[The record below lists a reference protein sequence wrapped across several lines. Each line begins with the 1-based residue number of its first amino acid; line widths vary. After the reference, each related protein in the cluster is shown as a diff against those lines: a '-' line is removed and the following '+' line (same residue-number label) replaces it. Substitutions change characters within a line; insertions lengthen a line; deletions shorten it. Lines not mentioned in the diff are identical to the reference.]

1 MALYREG
8 KAALAADGT
17 VTGTGTKWQSSLSLI
32 RPGATIMFLSS
43 PIQIAVVNKVVSDT
57 EIKAITTNGA
67 VVASTDYAI
76 LLSDSLTV
84 DGLAQDVAET
94 LRYYQSQETAI
105 ADAVDSFKDFD
116 FELFKNLASQ
126 VKADSEAA
134 NVSAANAADS
144 ENSSKTSETNAKTS
158 ETNAK
163 SSENAAKTS
172 EIAAENARD
181 AAVAAQQES
190 ENAAA
195 ESKNYALQASE
206 VGNMFSDEAAGLAAT
221 SNGQFFQVP
230 QGSGSFVSF
239 KLFKNNNGVA
249 EEVARVPGAA
259 AITGTIR
266 DFPTL
271 ASAQADADA
280 GNIPV
285 GSTAYYRSHD
295 DSALAIEVINNGGTL
310 EPTGRKMPSQY
321 SVEQAL
327 TAAGQVATAASV
339 RDNQLHGM
347 SMPERRTLAA
357 DFTQYLDA
365 FSSGGSSALNVSA
378 TYADRV
384 LLSISSFA
392 TNFATAACTLTLTGA
407 GRTLFSQGF
416 FDGETLTDGVL
427 TTPYYDVAMR
437 QFTVNSVSAGNDAW
451 VLKGTI
457 KLPQAYSTTEARVL
471 RDRKNRIQIGI
482 ASSAYTYTVDT
493 LAFDAANSLLYVAV
507 SRSAMIA
514 AGYADTTEGAQ
525 RYFWDTYGGIIL
537 SQKSTASQTLP
548 EYTLF
553 FSEAGTVTAVTDQNC
568 TATIQVTKKLSLD
581 VGKMQSDANAV
592 NIAANAQTYAADRL
606 RALSAELP
614 EFSNDLGVVGSFSSA
629 VAYSAT
635 FNGPSI
641 FRLSRLSLATN
652 NRRMVLSITDSLGTV
667 EKLTLLEGESI
678 SGATISSPYV
688 DFIFEPRIINSV
700 AINTTTGRTLMYIPV
715 TLPGAL
721 PSDTT
726 RIIRDREGVY
736 EAYLPTTIAG
746 GTSAGIT
753 YDASSGS
760 LMLAVMNAAVTAAG
774 YELTTAGVIKYVVSE
789 LTGKV
794 FSQISS
800 TTVTQVFC
808 NLFKLAPGAVT
819 VTTDGN
825 AATDKVVTMTG
836 SFYGPKMTTDELTT
850 YRRYETTVRNNTGY
864 ATGLR
869 PVKIK
874 CKFGP
879 GEVPND
885 RCLVVT
891 DADGTVY
898 PCQWAGEPD
907 FNPRRGR
914 NLSYWGDDSL
924 RSGELLILD
933 NLSAGA
939 AKKYVVKAYPTEQS
953 ASLYSRTVRESST
966 SFLVTADDG
975 TQVRF
980 DSVVGWLPYKL
991 TRDSITY
998 TNICQ
1003 QLYATVTGTAW
1014 SYVAAGYTDY
1024 RYQVISDGP
1033 LFTEVE
1039 TTFFNGAQTG
1049 NVALPVGVIKH
1060 TYRTKVFR
1068 NGYVQ
1073 IDASARLL
1081 SALAANILFACVTRI
1096 QLNSTAT
1103 KAYRADYNSVWTD
1116 NSVVRSIAIRYAGGD
1131 AIRDSAESATLGN
1144 RTPVAGL
1151 TTNTTYSRFDGGWT
1165 AGTWNASAS
1174 TLGAPKNWAWTVGFS
1189 INLNES
1195 VTDPTAL
1202 SDIELNPPVGF
1213 ASGESVYPRFRQAKL
1228 MSRLGDTISG
1238 IAAWNALDATSTDNG
1253 GGMFNTIAGDIVRML
1268 HLKIGTLDTV
1278 YAKFDAWATTWYGGI
1293 SNIHLGA
1300 AAESKGLQFASRL
1313 VLPQLWWLYKLA
1325 VLNGDTAK
1333 QTALKT
1339 AIGNMAADC
1348 YSAFGTV
1355 GSANSNFYA
1364 AAFRSWAMAVAVGID
1379 PSGNYTAAMDM
1390 VDGQFSSPTYFAGVK
1405 NIITDNVTENVPKRR
1420 YLHYQVYAWNN
1431 YLIGC
1436 KAAGRTPA
1444 LNMET
1449 YALNAISGYG
1459 GLKEVDYCIAESRR
1473 GQPTTVGFIL
1483 YPLLHS
1489 GDNTCLEAAER
1500 LMDAFDEYG
1509 GSNTDGQIKL
1519 WDLDFYSVIST
1530 TFSEYTFA
1538 CNIMADAWMQWWFDN
1553 NQ

>member
-1 MALYREG
+1 M
-8 KAALAADGT
+8 
-17 VTGTGTKWQSSLSLI
+17 
-32 RPGATIMFLSS
+32 
-43 PIQIAVVNKVVSDT
+43 
-57 EIKAITTNGA
+57 AITDTQQ
-67 VVASTDYAI
+67 T
-76 LLSDSLTV
+76 
-84 DGLAQDVAET
+84 AQFA
-94 LRYYQSQETAI
+94 A
-105 ADAVDSFKDFD
+105 
-116 FELFKNLASQ
+116 
-126 VKADSEAA
+126 EAA
-134 NVSAANAADS
+134 VSAAEAKQYLIEVQQGYQDISATTQEAINAATAA
-144 ENSSKTSETNAKTS
+144 E
-158 ETNAK
+158 
-163 SSENAAKTS
+163 AAK
-172 EIAAENARD
+172 IAAETAEQD
-181 AAVAAQQES
+181 AATS
-190 ENAAA
+190 AAA
-195 ESKNYALQASE
+195 SSESMSAAAISASKAEEFASNASEYALNKFTFYKTASDPD
-206 VGNMFSDEAAGLAAT
+206 GTIAGLAAT
-221 SNGQFFQVP
+221 TDGQSFWVA
-230 QGSGSFVSF
+230 QGPDALSAAWQYQ
-239 KLFKNNNGVA
+239 NNAGVA
-249 EEVARVPGAA
+249 VLQAKQPGTAA
-259 AITGTIR
+259 VTGTIR
-266 DFPTL
+266 EFPTL
-271 ASAQADADA
+271 AAAQADADA
-280 GNIPV
+280 GNIPT
-285 GSTAYYRSHD
+285 GATAYYRSSD

-310 EPTGRKMPSQY
+310 TATGRKMPSQDAVDR
-321 SVEQAL
+321 SL
-327 TAAGQVATAASV
+327 AATGQVGTAASV
-339 RDNQLHGM
+339 RESALRGM
-347 SMPERRTLAA
+347 SMQDRRTLAA
-357 DFTQYLDA
+357 DFTQYLA
-365 FSSGGSSALNVSA
+365 VFSAGGSSVLNGSA
-378 TYADRV
+378 TYTERT
-384 LLSISSFA
+384 LLSISSFS
-392 TNFATAACTLTLTGA
+392 TSIATAACTLTITGA
-407 GRTLFSQGF
+407 GRTLFKRGF
-416 FDGETLTDGVL
+416 FSGESLSDGVL

-437 QFTVNSVSAGNDAW
+437 QFTVNSVSAGNNAW
-451 VLKGTI
+451 VLKGSI
-457 KLPQAYSTTEARVL
+457 KLPKPYSSSEGRVL
-471 RDRKNRIQIGI
+471 RDRENRIPIGI
-482 ASSAYTYTVDT
+482 TSSVYTYTVDT
-493 LAFDAANSLLYVAV
+493 LAFDAANALLYVAV

-514 AGYADTTEGAQ
+514 AGYDDTTEGAQ
-525 RYFWDTYGGIIL
+525 KYFWDTYGGLIL
-537 SQKSTASQTLP
+537 SQQSTESQRLP

-553 FSEAGTVTAVTDQNC
+553 FSEAGAVTVVTDQNC

-581 VGKMQSDANAV
+581 VGKMQSNANAV
-592 NIAANAQTYAADRL
+592 NIAANSQAYAADRL

-614 EFSNDLGVVGSFSSA
+614 EFSNDLGVVGSFASA

-715 TLPGAL
+715 TLPGSL

-726 RIIRDREGVY
+726 RIIRDRKGVY

-760 LMLAVMNAAVTAAG
+760 LMLAVLNSAVTAAG

-825 AATDKVVTMTG
+825 AATDKVVTLTG

-850 YRRYETTVRNNTGY
+850 YRRYETTIRNNTGY

-869 PVKIK
+869 PVRIK
-874 CKFGP
+874 CRFGA

-891 DADGTVY
+891 DAAGTVY

-933 NLSAGA
+933 NLAAGA

-991 TRDSITY
+991 TRNGITY
-998 TNICQ
+998 INVCQ
-1003 QLYATVTGTAW
+1003 QLYISCTGTAW
-1014 SYVAAGYTDY
+1014 SIVAANYTDY
-1024 RYQVISDGP
+1024 SYKIISDGP
-1033 LFTEVE
+1033 VFTEIE
-1039 TTFFNGAQTG
+1039 TSFINGAISG
-1049 NVALPVGVIKH
+1049 NVPIAAGVLKH
-1060 TYRTKVFR
+1060 KYRTRVFK

-1073 IDASARLL
+1073 IHSVARLQSEL
-1081 SALAANILFACVTRI
+1081 AENALFGCMTRM
-1096 QLNSTAT
+1096 QLNTAAT
-1103 KAYRADYNSVWTD
+1103 KSSRTEYNAIWTD
-1116 NSVVRSIAIRYAGGD
+1116 NSVQRSISILNSGGD
-1131 AIRDSAESATLGN
+1131 VRRDDAEISTLGN
-1144 RTPVAGL
+1144 RPPVAGM
-1151 TTNTTYSRFDGGWT
+1151 TINSSYVRFDGGWQ
-1165 AGTWNASAS
+1165 AGSTYGATTT
-1174 TLGAPKNWAWTVGFS
+1174 TLGAPAGWAWPVVFAV
-1189 INLNES
+1189 NLNEGIS
-1195 VTDPTAL
+1195 DTTAL
-1202 SDIELNPPVGF
+1202 SNVELNPVVGF
-1213 ASGESVYPRFRQAKL
+1213 ASRDSIYPRFRQAKL

-1268 HLKIGTLDTV
+1268 HLKIGSFETV
-1278 YAKFDAWATTWYGGI
+1278 YAKFSAWATTWYGSIG
-1293 SNIHLGA
+1293 NIHLGKA
-1300 AAESKGLQFASRL
+1300 ADSKSLQFASRL
-1313 VLPQLWWLYKLA
+1313 VLPPLWWLYKLA
-1325 VLNGDTAK
+1325 VLNGDTEK
-1333 QTALKT
+1333 QTELKV
-1339 AIGNMAADC
+1339 AIGNLASDC
-1348 YSAFGTV
+1348 YAAFGAV
-1355 GSANSNFYA
+1355 GKANSNFYA
-1364 AAFRSWAMAVAVGID
+1364 AAFRAWAMAVATGTD
-1379 PSGNYTAAMDM
+1379 PSGNYTAAMNM

-1420 YLHYQVYAWNN
+1420 YLHYQMYAWNN

-1436 KAAGRTPA
+1436 KAAGRA
-1444 LNMET
+1444 SVLNMET
-1449 YALNAISGYG
+1449 YALNAVSGYG

-1473 GQPTTVGFIL
+1473 GQPTTVGFML

-1489 GDNTCLEAAER
+1489 GDNSCLEAAER

-1538 CNIMADAWMQWWFDN
+1538 CNIMADAWMQYWLDN

>member
-1 MALYREG
+1 MTITETQKTAQ
-8 KAALAADGT
+8 LAADAAVSAAEAKQYMLEAEQGYQDT
-17 VTGTGTKWQSSLSLI
+17 SAAAQQAQDAAGSALLSKQSAATSEENSLQY
-32 RPGATIMFLSS
+32 ATE
-43 PIQIAVVNKVVSDT
+43 AGVARD
-57 EIKAITTNGA
+57 EA
-67 VVASTDYAI
+67 VASASTAAEFGDNK
-76 LLSDSLTV
+76 LTFA
-84 DGLAQDVAET
+84 DTTAGLAGTTSGQYFRVPQGAGNV
-94 LRYYQSQETAI
+94 LAFRYYQ
-105 ADAVDSFKDFD
+105 
-116 FELFKNLASQ
+116 N
-126 VKADSEAA
+126 
-134 NVSAANAADS
+134 NAG
-144 ENSSKTSETNAKTS
+144 
-158 ETNAK
+158 
-163 SSENAAKTS
+163 
-172 EIAAENARD
+172 
-181 AAVAAQQES
+181 V
-190 ENAAA
+190 
-195 ESKNYALQASE
+195 ASE
-206 VGNMFSDEAAGLAAT
+206 VAEYPG
-221 SNGQFFQVP
+221 
-230 QGSGSFVSF
+230 QGSISNS
-239 KLFKNNNGVA
+239 
-249 EEVARVPGAA
+249 
-259 AITGTIR
+259 IR
-266 DFPTL
+266 EYATL
-271 ASAQADADA
+271 STAQSDVTA
-280 GNIPV
+280 GNILN
-285 GSTAYYRSHD
+285 GSYCWVRN
-295 DSALAIEVINNGGTL
+295 SADATLADEYINNAGTL
-310 EPTGRKMPSQY
+310 QPTGRKMPSQ
-321 SVEQAL
+321 QAVDN
-327 TAAGQVATAASV
+327 ANYAVGQVATASSV

-347 SMPERRTLAA
+347 SMPDRRTLAA
-357 DFTQYLDA
+357 DFTQQLSAWSVGGSVPLNNSGSFSERTLLRLTSFSTA
-365 FSSGGSSALNVSA
+365 FS
-378 TYADRV
+378 
-384 LLSISSFA
+384 
-392 TNFATAACTLTLTGA
+392 TAACILTITGA

-416 FDGETLTDGVL
+416 FNGETLSDGVL
-427 TTPYYDVAMR
+427 TTPYFDVAMR
-437 QFTVNSVSAGNDAW
+437 QFIVDSVSAGTNTW

-457 KLPQAYSTTEARVL
+457 KLPQAFSATEARVL
-471 RDRKNRIQIGI
+471 RDRQNRITIGL
-482 ASSAYTYTVDT
+482 ASSSYTYTTDT
-493 LAFDAANSLLYVAV
+493 LAFDAANEILYVAV
-507 SRSAMIA
+507 SKSRITA
-514 AGYADTTEGAQ
+514 AGYEDSISGATA
-525 RYFWDTYGGIIL
+525 YFWDTYGGLML
-537 SQKSTASQTLP
+537 SQKSTETQTLP

-553 FSEAGTVTAVTDQNC
+553 FSEAGTVTVATDQVC
-568 TATIQVTKKLSLD
+568 SATVTATKKLVIDS
-581 VGKMQSDANAV
+581 GNQKAKANAV
-592 NIAANAQTYAADRL
+592 TIQDNQQAGAADQL
-606 RALSAELP
+606 RALSVELP
-614 EFSNDLGVVGSFSSA
+614 EFSNDLGMVGSFASA

-715 TLPGAL
+715 TLPGSL

-760 LMLAVMNAAVTAAG
+760 LMLAVLNAAVTAAG
-774 YELTTAGVIKYVVSE
+774 YELTTAGVIQYVVSE
-789 LTGKV
+789 FTGKV
-794 FSQISS
+794 FSQVSS
-800 TTVTQVFC
+800 TTVTRVFC

-819 VTTDGN
+819 VITDGN
-825 AATDKVVTMTG
+825 AATDKVVTLTG

-850 YRRYETTVRNNTGY
+850 YRRYETTIRNNTGY

-869 PVKIK
+869 PVRIK
-874 CKFGP
+874 CRFGA

-891 DADGTVY
+891 DAAGTVY

-933 NLSAGA
+933 NLAAGA

-1228 MSRLGDTISG
+1228 MSRLGDTVSG
-1238 IAAWNALDATSTDNG
+1238 IAAWNTLDATSTDNG
-1253 GGMFNTIAGDIVRML
+1253 NGMFNTIAGDIVRYL
-1268 HLKIGTLDTV
+1268 HLNIGTFNSV
-1278 YAKFDAWATTWYGGI
+1278 YAKFSSWATTWYGGI
-1293 SNIHLGA
+1293 SNIHLGSA
-1300 AAESKGLQFASRL
+1300 ADSKSLQFASRL
-1313 VLPQLWWLYKLA
+1313 VLPPLWWLYKLA
-1325 VLNGDTAK
+1325 VLNGDTEK
-1333 QTALKT
+1333 QTELKV
-1339 AIGNMAADC
+1339 AIGNLAADC

-1364 AAFRSWAMAVAVGID
+1364 AAFRSWAMAYAAGLD
-1379 PSGNYTAAMDM
+1379 TSGNYVAGMTM
-1390 VDGQFSSPTYFAGVK
+1390 VDGQFSSSTYFAGVK

-1436 KAAGRTPA
+1436 KAAGRA
-1444 LNMET
+1444 SVLNMET
-1449 YALNAISGYG
+1449 YALNAVSGYG

-1473 GQPTTVGFIL
+1473 GQPTTVGFLL

-1489 GDNTCLEAAER
+1489 GDNSCLEAAER
-1500 LMDAFDEYG
+1500 LLDAFDEYG
-1509 GSNTDGQIKL
+1509 GSNTNGQIKL
-1519 WDLDFYSVIST
+1519 WDLDFFSEIST

-1538 CNIMADAWMQWWFDN
+1538 CNIMADAWMQYWLDN